1 VKSTR
6 QTESDQVGDKPASVS
21 SSRTSANL
29 WRLVMHQPAWLA
41 VPALL
46 LLIAVMG
53 YPLLIIVL
61 RSVQD
66 PQWGLQNYVWF
77 FSTPVNLTVLQRT
90 FSISAWVTIVCIIC
104 AYPYAYAMTAVG
116 PRLRLLLILCVL
128 VPFWVS
134 GVVRTLAWVI
144 LLQDSGVINT
154 TLKALG
160 FSSIKLIR
168 TQTGVVIGMA
178 QVLMPFMILPLY
190 SVMKGID
197 LRLLQAA
204 RSLGARPFKAF
215 LDVYLPLSL
224 PGVYAG
230 GIIVFILSLG
240 FYITPALLGGPRST
254 MLSTLVQ
261 NQVLSLLNWGRGGAM
276 GVVLL
281 VATFILLALA
291 APLMRQR
298 YKTVGRS

>member
-1 VKSTR
+1 
-6 QTESDQVGDKPASVS
+6 
-21 SSRTSANL
+21 
-29 WRLVMHQPAWLA
+29 MHQPVWLA
-41 VPALL
+41 LPALL
-46 LLIAVMG
+46 LLLAVMG
-53 YPLLIIVL
+53 YPLFTIVL
-61 RSVQD
+61 RSFEE

-90 FSISAWVTIVCIIC
+90 FSISAWVTVVCVIC

-116 PRLRLLLILCVL
+116 PRIRLVLILCVL

-144 LLQDSGVINT
+144 LLQDSGVINS
-154 TLKALG
+154 TLRALG
-160 FSSIKLIR
+160 LSPIKLIR

-215 LDVYLPLSL
+215 MHVYLPLSL

-230 GIIVFILSLG
+230 AIIVFILSLG

-281 VATFILLALA
+281 VSTFILLALA

-298 YKTVGRS
+298 YKKAARH